1 MNLHHAIW
9 TVGAAPAPLARATLP
24 SEQVLEDMIVAA
36 PQMLSD
42 SWMLIGR
49 QERTTHGGRIDL
61 LAIAPDGALVLIEV
75 KRDRTPRDVVAQA
88 LDYASWV
95 ETLKPEEIAAIYA
108 RFAPGKSLAEA
119 FRARFGTA
127 LDEETLN
134 KTHEIVIVAAELDA
148 DSERIVAYLA
158 DRGIAINVLCFTIFI
173 QNGQQLLSRA
183 WLRDRAAEPPADVT
197 VNPREPTEPWN
208 GEFYASFGPASS
220 RSWDEAVRYGFISAG
235 GASWYSKTLNLLKPG
250 DRVWVKSPDHG
261 FVGVGRVTGPAQ
273 PAADFTLKN
282 EAGQDVPALT
292 ILNGAHYHRQFVDDP
307 DKCEWFVPITWSATV
322 PLDKGFRE
330 IGLFGNQN
338 TICRPVTPK
347 WRTTVER
354 LKAYFPDFDRNSPPP
369 PDQPPSS
376 DPGKMLVNSPAFL
389 GR

>member
-1 MNLHHAIW
+1 MTLHHAIW
-9 TVGAAPAPLARATLP
+9 TVGSNPIPFARATLS
-24 SEQVLEDMIVAA
+24 SEQVLEEMIVAA

-95 ETLKPEEIAAIYA
+95 EKLKPEDIATIYA
-108 RFAPGKSLAEA
+108 RFAPGKSLTEA

-127 LDEETLN
+127 LDEETVN
-134 KTHEIVIVAAELDA
+134 RTHEVVIVAAELDA
-148 DSERIVAYLA
+148 DTERIVAYLA

-173 QNGQQLLSRA
+173 QNGQKLLSRA

-208 GEFYASFGPASS
+208 GEFYASFGPTSS

-273 PAADFTLKN
+273 AASDFTLKN
-282 EAGQDVPALT
+282 EAGEDVPVLD
-292 ILNGAHYHRQFVDDP
+292 LLKGAHYHRYFVDDP
-307 DKCEWFVPITWSATV
+307 DKCEWFVPITWLATV

-354 LKAYFPDFDRNSPPP
+354 LKAFFREFDSRPA
-369 PDQPPSS
+369 PPS
-376 DPGKMLVNSPAFL
+376 PATNL
-389 GR
+389 DV